1 MIQRLAGR
9 GQAAAVVVL
18 LALFSTID
26 VATKAAARWLQRCRE
41 SEALAA
47 LMRALAPS
55 PTPRLSSIWL
65 SLALGLALSAYM
77 PESGG
82 IGLAVAIS
90 TNWPDQLDSRFAV
103 MFNDRFRQLADM
115 IATFF
120 TIKGPGDTPTK
131 DTLRVSQAGA
141 FGDVP
146 EFTGTVTYDDA
157 YQGYDS
163 TITPAEYASGFQ
175 IERKL
180 FEDDLYGIMDTKPS
194 GLATAYQRTRQT
206 HAAQVFNNAT
216 SVDTTWN
223 NNTENVALASNSH
236 TTTASGVSTASG
248 FDNLSTA
255 AFSAT
260 NLAAARIQM
269 VNFRG
274 DRAERIAINP
284 DMCLYPPDLYQT
296 VFEVLESLGNPETT
310 TNAANVHQGRFRPVE
325 WNYLTDTN
333 NWALIDSVLMKDS
346 LFWYDRT
353 PMEFAMVESF
363 DELIGKWR
371 LYARYGGGH
380 NDWRWLNYSQV
391 S

>member
-9 GQAAAVVVL
+9 GQAATVVVL
-18 LALFSTID
+18 LALFSIVD
-26 VATKAAARWLQRCRE
+26 VATKASARWLQRCRE
-41 SEALAA
+41 SDALAA
-47 LMRALAPS
+47 LMRALTPAPA
-55 PTPRLSSIWL
+55 PRFASIWL
-65 SLALGLALSAYM
+65 TLAVGLAFVAFQ
-77 PESGG
+77 PEAGG

-90 TNWPDQLDSRFAV
+90 TNWQDLVDSRFAV
-103 MFNDRFRQLADM
+103 IFNDRYRQLADM

-120 TIKGPGDTPTK
+120 SIKGPGDTPTK
-131 DTLRVSQAGA
+131 DTFRMSQAGA
-141 FGDVP
+141 FGNVP

-163 TITPAEYASGFQ
+163 TITPVEYASGFQ
-175 IERKL
+175 VERKL
-180 FEDDLYGIMDTKPS
+180 FADDLYGIIDGKPS

-206 HAAQVFNNAT
+206 HAAQLFNNAT

-223 NNTENVALASNSH
+223 TNTENVALASNSH
-236 TTTASGVSTASG
+236 TTTAANTSTASG
-248 FDNLSTA
+248 FDNLATA

-274 DRAERIAINP
+274 DRGERVAIAP
-284 DMCLYPPDLYQT
+284 DAVLYPPDLYQT
-296 VFEVLESLGNPETT
+296 VFEVLESLGNPEVS
-310 TNAANVHQGRFRPVE
+310 TNAANVHQGRFRPIE

-333 NWALIDSVLMKDS
+333 NWGLMDTVLMKDA
-346 LFWYDRT
+346 LIWYDRE

-371 LYARYGGGH
+371 LYARYGHGW
-380 NDWRWLNYSQV
+380 NDWRWLTWSQV

>member
-1 MIQRLAGR
+1 
-9 GQAAAVVVL
+9 
-18 LALFSTID
+18 
-26 VATKAAARWLQRCRE
+26 
-41 SEALAA
+41 
-47 LMRALAPS
+47 
-55 PTPRLSSIWL
+55 
-65 SLALGLALSAYM
+65 M
-77 PESGG
+77 P
-82 IGLAVAIS
+82 AIS
-90 TNWPDQLDSRFAV
+90 TNWQDLLDSRHAV
-103 MFNDRFRQLADM
+103 IFNDRYRQLADM

-120 TIKGPGDTPTK
+120 SVKGPGDTPTK
-131 DTLRVSQAGA
+131 DTLRMSQAGA
-141 FGDVP
+141 FGNIP

-163 TITPAEYASGFQ
+163 TITPVEYASGYQ

-180 FEDDLYGIMDTKPS
+180 YDDDLYGIMDAKPS

-206 HAAQVFNNAT
+206 HAAQMFNNAT

-223 NNTENVALASNSH
+223 SNSENVALASNSH
-236 TTTASGVSTASG
+236 TTSASGVSTTTG
-248 FDNLSTA
+248 FDNLATA

-274 DRAERIAINP
+274 DRAERIAISP
-284 DMCLYPPDLYQT
+284 DAVLYPPDLYQT

-310 TNAANVHQGRFRPVE
+310 TNAANVHQGRFRPIE

-333 NWALIDSVLMKDS
+333 NWGLIDSVLMQDS
-346 LFWYDRT
+346 LYWYDRT

-371 LYARYGGGH
+371 LYARYGHGW
-380 NDWRWLNYSQV
+380 NDWRFVLWSQV